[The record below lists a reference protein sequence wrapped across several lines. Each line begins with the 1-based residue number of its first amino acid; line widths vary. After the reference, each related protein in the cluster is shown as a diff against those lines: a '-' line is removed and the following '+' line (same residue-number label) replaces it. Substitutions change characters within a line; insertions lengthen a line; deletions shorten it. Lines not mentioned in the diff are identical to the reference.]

1 MGAMATTEMTAQ
13 DWESD
18 WWSSCNFNTFGE
30 EAKQL
35 TYAHLMGLVNE
46 PREGK
51 WPVYDLA
58 GRSVIDLGGG
68 PVSMLLKTVN
78 GGALTVVDPCSYPEW
93 VGERYEAAGITLF
106 VEEAE
111 GFDKDGGY
119 DECLIYNCLQ
129 HVVDPEQVIATA
141 RRCASRLRI
150 FEWIE
155 TETNVGH
162 PHCLHADDLNRWVGG
177 TGTVGMVNENGAV
190 GLAYWG
196 VFDFGVGVPNDE
208 RGHVGQLGVKGGV

>member
-1 MGAMATTEMTAQ
+1 MAVEAQ
-13 DWESD
+13 AWEAE
-18 WWSSCNFNTFGE
+18 WWASCNFSTFGE

-35 TYAHLMGLVNE
+35 TYANLMGLVNE

-58 GRSVIDLGGG
+58 GKSVIDLGGG

-78 GGALTVVDPCSYPEW
+78 GGALTVVDPCPYPEW
-93 VGERYEAAGITLF
+93 VGARYEAAGI
-106 VEEAE
+106 VRYEQCAE
-111 GFDKDGGY
+111 GFDRDGGY
-119 DECLIYNCLQ
+119 DEAWLYNVLQ
-129 HVVDPEQVIATA
+129 HVESPRAVVETA
-141 RRCASRLRI
+141 RRCARVVRV
-150 FEWIE
+150 FEWVE

-162 PHCLHADDLNRWVGG
+162 PHSLHASDLNDWLGG

-196 VFDFGVGVPNDE
+196 VFPVGVGAASDP
-208 RGHVGQLGVKGGV
+208 RGHAGQLGVNGGRR

>member
-1 MGAMATTEMTAQ
+1 MSKTTLEQTAQ
-13 DWESD
+13 EFERN
-18 WWSSCNFNTFGE
+18 WWAACNFNTFGE

-58 GRSVIDLGGG
+58 GKSVIDLGGG

-78 GGALTVVDPCSYPEW
+78 GGRLTVVDPCPYPDW
-93 VGERYEAAGITLF
+93 VGARYEAACIWQY
-106 VEEAE
+106 EEGAE
-111 GFDKDGGY
+111 GFEGDGGY
-119 DECLIYNCLQ
+119 DEAWCYNCLQ
-129 HVVDPEQVIATA
+129 HVEDPEAVIATA
-141 RRCASRLRI
+141 RRCANQLRI
-150 FEWIE
+150 FEWVE

-162 PHCLHADDLNRWVGG
+162 PHSLHADELNRWLGG

-190 GLAYWG
+190 GIAYWG
-196 VFDFGVGVPNDE
+196 IFP
-208 RGHVGQLGVKGGV
+208 L

>member
-1 MGAMATTEMTAQ
+1 MSEAQ
-13 DWESD
+13 AWEKL
-18 WWSSCNFNTFGE
+18 WWASCNFSTFGE

-35 TYAHLMGLVNE
+35 TYANLMSLVNE

-58 GRSVIDLGGG
+58 GKSVIDLGGG

-78 GGALTVVDPCSYPEW
+78 GGTLTVVDPCPYPEW
-93 VGERYEAAGITLF
+93 VGARYEAAGITQY
-106 VEEAE
+106 EEGAE
-111 GFDKDGGY
+111 GFARDGGY
-119 DECLIYNCLQ
+119 DEAWCYNCLQ
-129 HVVDPEQVIATA
+129 HVESPEAVIATA
-141 RRCASRLRI
+141 RRCAKRLRI

-162 PHCLHADDLNRWVGG
+162 PHSLHADELNRWIGG
-177 TGTVGMVNENGAV
+177 VGTVGMVNENGAV

-196 VFDFGVGVPNDE
+196 VFDFGVGAPNDPVGH
-208 RGHVGQLGVKGGV
+208 RGAVGVAGS

>member
-1 MGAMATTEMTAQ
+1 VNSTLSEATLTAQ
-13 DWESD
+13 QWEKT
-18 WWSSCNFNTFGE
+18 WWESCNFSTFGE

-35 TYAHLMGLVNE
+35 TYANLMGLVNE

-68 PVSMLLKTVN
+68 PVSMLLKTVG
-78 GGALTVVDPCSYPEW
+78 GGALTVVDPCPYPDW
-93 VGERYEAAGITLF
+93 VGARYEAAGI
-106 VEEAE
+106 VQYEEGAE
-111 GFDKDGGY
+111 GFDRDGGY
-119 DECLIYNCLQ
+119 DEAWCYNCLQ
-129 HVVDPEQVIATA
+129 HVESPEAVIATA

-162 PHCLHADDLNRWVGG
+162 PHTLTAGDLNDWIGATGEVGF
-177 TGTVGMVNENGAV
+177 VNENGAV

-196 VFDFGVGVPNDE
+196 CFA
-208 RGHVGQLGVKGGV
+208 L

>member
-1 MGAMATTEMTAQ
+1 MSEAQ
-13 DWESD
+13 DWERQ
-18 WWSSCNFNTFGE
+18 WWQSCNFSTFGE

-35 TYAHLMGLVNE
+35 TYANLMGLVNE

-51 WPVYDLA
+51 WPVYDL
-58 GRSVIDLGGG
+58 GGKSVIDLGGG

-78 GGALTVVDPCSYPEW
+78 GGTLTVVDPCPYPEW
-93 VGERYEAAGITLF
+93 VGARYEAAGIRWDQ
-106 VEEAE
+106 ENAE
-111 GFDKDGGY
+111 TWDDGNRY
-119 DECLIYNCLQ
+119 DEAFAYNVLQ
-129 HVVDPEQVIATA
+129 HTVDPEAVVATA

-162 PHCLHADDLNRWVGG
+162 PHSLHADDLNRWIGG
-177 TGTVGMVNENGAV
+177 VGTVGMVNENGAV

-196 VFDFGVGVPNDE
+196 VFDFGVGAPNDPK
-208 RGHVGQLGVKGGV
+208 GHAGAVGVSGS